1 MGNLFNLD
9 NGFFSF
15 MGKVWDMVLLSIMWV
30 ICCIPII
37 TIGPATT
44 AMYYAIVKVIRRER
58 GYVTKEFF
66 HSFKDN
72 LKLGLLSAL
81 IFLVMAY
88 ILYIDFT
95 FAIGQRNAG
104 SKYGD
109 LMVAGFIAITT
120 MVVFVLVF
128 IYPILSRFTV
138 SLKGLFKTSFIIAMK
153 HFPTTFLL
161 VVIVAAFGLGVY
173 IIYPLIFIAPAL
185 CCLVCSFLIERVF
198 KKYMPKPEGTPEET
212 GRDQWYWE

>member
-15 MGKVWDMVLLSIMWV
+15 MGKVWDMILLSIMWV
-30 ICCIPII
+30 LCCIPII

-72 LKLGLLSAL
+72 LKLGMISAAM
-81 IFLVMAY
+81 FLVAAW
-88 ILYIDFT
+88 ILYVDFT
-95 FAIGQRNAG
+95 YATAKQAEG

-109 LMVAGFIAITT
+109 FMVAGFIAIATIIV
-120 MVVFVLVF
+120 MVLIF
-128 IYPILSRFTV
+128 IYPILSRFTLN
-138 SLKGLFKTSFIIAMK
+138 LKGLFKTSFIIAMK
-153 HFPTTFLL
+153 HFPTSLLL
-161 VVIVAAFGLGVY
+161 VVIIAVFGFAVY
-173 IIYPLIFIAPAL
+173 LIYPAIFLAPAL
-185 CCLVCSFLIERVF
+185 CCFICSFLIERIF

>member
-15 MGKVWDMVLLSIMWV
+15 MAKVWDMILLSIIWV

-66 HSFKDN
+66 RSFKDN
-72 LKLGLLSAL
+72 LKLGLISAT
-81 IFLVMAY
+81 IFLGVAY
-88 ILYIDFT
+88 ILYIDFMYAVT
-95 FAIGQRNAG
+95 KRDAG

-109 LMVAGFIAITT
+109 VMVAGFIAITT
-120 MVVFVLVF
+120 IVVFILIF

-138 SLKGLFKTSFIIAMK
+138 NLRGLFKTSFIIAMK
-153 HFPTTFLL
+153 HFPTTFLMA
-161 VVIVAAFGLGVY
+161 VIVAIFGLGVY
-173 IIYPLIFIAPAL
+173 LIYPFIFIAPAL
-185 CCLVCSFLIERVF
+185 CCLVCSFLVERIF
-198 KKYMPKPEGTPEET
+198 KKYMPKPEETSEET
-212 GRDQWYWE
+212 ARDQWYWE